1 MQRKPSVN
9 NGKTLDDVI
18 MGAKDESTK
27 VPAGNKEHQNKVT
40 STEQEEIDLDKPRRQ
55 TYYITELYIQAI
67 EQMAFYEKMDK
78 SEIVRNA
85 LEQYIPTKY
94 INLAVKR

>member
-1 MQRKPSVN
+1 MQRKPPVN

-18 MGAKDESTK
+18 MGAKDETTK
-27 VPAGNKEHQNKVT
+27 IPFSKQQYKKAA
-40 STEQEEIDLDKPRRQ
+40 EQEEIDLDKPRRQ

-78 SEIVRNA
+78 SEIVRKA
-85 LEQYIPTKY
+85 LEQYIPSKY
-94 INLAVKR
+94 INLAIKR